1 MMGAEE
7 DLIQPVVLSVAQLPH
22 TSMELQTPPVPRGDP
37 ELPPHSQGQQGGLAV
52 GTAVVKVEARQAA
65 GPQLGGAGEL
75 QSLAFHQLLE
85 DQLCRGWRRTTT
97 LLFCFPAH
105 TLQYKML
112 RSRALRT
119 QQVRNGSS
127 SSRSLRLEPQQVN
140 TIRVTCHPDSLEIV
154 IKADMFAVGAPVD
167 ADEIRLGVETNNQYC
182 RATASSADEY
192 SISVG
197 LVECGTRHWVTED
210 SLIYTNL
217 LIYSPEASPYGV
229 VRMDEAVI
237 PIECHYERS
246 LSLFVFK
253 AHIEVQWSS
262 SSLMPTWIPFMS
274 TQAAVE
280 MLQFNLR
287 IMTSDWQY
295 KRSSN
300 VFHLGEPISIEAS
313 VRIGH
318 HMGLRV
324 FVSSCVATLSPDM
337 NSSPRHAFI
346 EKVRLQI
353 AKWQKCFVDSQL
365 PGSRSQFLARTQ
377 DDKLHMSIDAFRFY
391 NEDRGELYIT
401 CHLHAVP
408 INDTV
413 ATNKAWRS
421 ADGNDYLCGQCKRP
435 IEVEQ
440 TPSKPSS
447 PSKFRPRGF
456 VKPEEREPLWR
467 SGLKTSTG
475 QSGSV
480 DGFASQAEKPAHTC
494 EERSSILDQISRSTM
509 YGSQWRSGINRV
521 DQRKGLLPDSSSTQ
535 NQVDVLT
542 LASEQNKE
550 RQKWNRK
557 R

>member
-1 MMGAEE
+1 
-7 DLIQPVVLSVAQLPH
+7 
-22 TSMELQTPPVPRGDP
+22 MEAFHFQVILLVGLCVSSSFAFPPTQDA
-37 ELPPHSQGQQGGLAV
+37 SF
-52 GTAVVKVEARQAA
+52 
-65 GPQLGGAGEL
+65 
-75 QSLAFHQLLE
+75 QSLANTGRSEIGQ
-85 DQLCRGWRRTTT
+85 QQQKS
-97 LLFCFPAH
+97 PAE
-105 TLQYKML
+105 
-112 RSRALRT
+112 
-119 QQVRNGSS
+119 
-127 SSRSLRLEPQQVN
+127 EPQQVN

-167 ADEIRLGVETNNQYC
+167 GDEIRLGVETNNQYC
-182 RATASSADEY
+182 RATVSSADEY

-229 VRMDEAVI
+229 IRMEEAVI
-237 PIECHYERS
+237 PIECHYERKYS
-246 LSLFVFK
+246 L
-253 AHIEVQWSS
+253 SS

-295 KRSSN
+295 KRGSN

-318 HMGLRV
+318 HVELRV

-337 NSSPRHAFI
+337 HSSPRHAFI
-346 EKVRLQI
+346 ENG
-353 AKWQKCFVDSQL
+353 CFVDSQL

-401 CHLHAVP
+401 CHLNAVP
-408 INDTV
+408 INNAD
-413 ATNKAWRS
+413 APNKACTFVNGRWRS

-435 IEVEQ
+435 IGVAQ
-440 TPSKPSS
+440 SPSKPSS
-447 PSKFRPRGF
+447 QSKFRPRGF

-467 SGLKTSTG
+467 SGLKTST
-475 QSGSV
+475 V
-480 DGFASQAEKPAHTC
+480 WEHQARVGPMMVLPAKQKSRPIPA
-494 EERSSILDQISRSTM
+494 EEPSSILDQISRSTM

-535 NQVDVLT
+535 NQPKAAALNSTNTAALNSTNTAALDEVLPT
-542 LASEQNKE
+542 AAVNVAVPPLSNTTATESDLSETMDP
-550 RQKWNRK
+550 K

>member
-1 MMGAEE
+1 MEAFHFQVILLVGLCVSSSFAF
-7 DLIQPVVLSVAQLPH
+7 LP
-22 TSMELQTPPVPRGDP
+22 TQDASF
-37 ELPPHSQGQQGGLAV
+37 
-52 GTAVVKVEARQAA
+52 
-65 GPQLGGAGEL
+65 
-75 QSLAFHQLLE
+75 QSLANTGRSEIGQ
-85 DQLCRGWRRTTT
+85 QQQRS
-97 LLFCFPAH
+97 PAE
-105 TLQYKML
+105 
-112 RSRALRT
+112 
-119 QQVRNGSS
+119 
-127 SSRSLRLEPQQVN
+127 EPQQVN

-167 ADEIRLGVETNNQYC
+167 GDEIRLGIETNNQYC

-229 VRMDEAVI
+229 VRMEEAVI
-237 PIECHYERS
+237 PIECHYERKYS
-246 LSLFVFK
+246 L
-253 AHIEVQWSS
+253 SS

-280 MLQFNLR
+280 MLQFNMR

-295 KRSSN
+295 KRGSN

-313 VRIGH
+313 VRIRH
-318 HMGLRV
+318 HVELRV

-337 NSSPRHAFI
+337 HSSPRHAFI
-346 EKVRLQI
+346 ENG
-353 AKWQKCFVDSQL
+353 CFVDSQL
-365 PGSRSQFLARTQ
+365 PGSRSHFLARTQ

-401 CHLHAVP
+401 CHLNAVP
-408 INDTV
+408 INSTD
-413 ATNKAWRS
+413 ATTKACTFVNGRWQS
-421 ADGNDYLCGQCKRP
+421 ADGNDYVCGQCKRP
-435 IEVEQ
+435 SGVAQ

-447 PSKFRPRGF
+447 PGKFRPRGF

-467 SGLKTSTG
+467 SGLKTST
-475 QSGSV
+475 V
-480 DGFASQAEKPAHTC
+480 WEHQARVGPMMVLPAKQKSRPIPA
-494 EERSSILDQISRSTM
+494 EEPSSILDQIRRSTI

-521 DQRKGLLPDSSSTQ
+521 DQRKGLLPDSSSSQ
-535 NQVDVLT
+535 NQVDVVT
-542 LASEQNKE
+542 LASEQNKDEEDKSGTEKDEDAEEVPELLE
-550 RQKWNRK
+550 RTSPEAHLQSKAAVLNSTNTSALNEVLPTAAVNVAVPPLSNTTATESDFPETMDSK

>member
-1 MMGAEE
+1 
-7 DLIQPVVLSVAQLPH
+7 
-22 TSMELQTPPVPRGDP
+22 MEAFHVQVILLVGLCVCSSFAFPPTKDA
-37 ELPPHSQGQQGGLAV
+37 SF
-52 GTAVVKVEARQAA
+52 
-65 GPQLGGAGEL
+65 
-75 QSLAFHQLLE
+75 QSLAYTGRSELGQ
-85 DQLCRGWRRTTT
+85 QQQKS
-97 LLFCFPAH
+97 PA
-105 TLQYKML
+105 
-112 RSRALRT
+112 A
-119 QQVRNGSS
+119 V
-127 SSRSLRLEPQQVN
+127 PQQVN
-140 TIRVTCHPDSLEIV
+140 TVRVTCHPDSLEIV

-167 ADEIRLGVETNNQYC
+167 GDELRLGVETNNQYC

-229 VRMDEAVI
+229 VRMDEAII
-237 PIECHYERS
+237 PIECHYERKYS
-246 LSLFVFK
+246 L
-253 AHIEVQWSS
+253 SS

-287 IMTSDWQY
+287 IMTSDWQN
-295 KRSSN
+295 KRGSN
-300 VFHLGEPISIEAS
+300 VFHIGEPISIEAS

-318 HMGLRV
+318 HIGLRV
-324 FVSSCVATLSPDM
+324 FVNSCVATLSPDM
-337 NSSPRHAFI
+337 HSSPRHAFI
-346 EKVRLQI
+346 ENG
-353 AKWQKCFVDSQL
+353 CFVDSQL

-401 CHLHAVP
+401 CHLNAVP
-408 INDTV
+408 INKAD
-413 ATNKAWRS
+413 APNKACTFVNGRWRS
-421 ADGNDYLCGQCKRP
+421 ADGNDYLCGQCQRP
-435 IEVEQ
+435 IEVAQ

-467 SGLKTSTG
+467 SGLKTST
-475 QSGSV
+475 V
-480 DGFASQAEKPAHTC
+480 WEHQARVGPVIVLPAKQKSRPIPT
-494 EERSSILDQISRSTM
+494 EELLDQTSRSTM
-509 YGSQWRSGINRV
+509 YGRQWKSGKNRV

-542 LASEQNKE
+542 LASAQNKNE
-550 RQKWNRK
+550 DKNGTDK

>member
-1 MMGAEE
+1 MEAFNFQVILLVE
-7 DLIQPVVLSVAQLPH
+7 LCVSSSFALPS
-22 TSMELQTPPVPRGDP
+22 TRYTQDASF
-37 ELPPHSQGQQGGLAV
+37 
-52 GTAVVKVEARQAA
+52 
-65 GPQLGGAGEL
+65 
-75 QSLAFHQLLE
+75 QSLANTGRSEIGQ
-85 DQLCRGWRRTTT
+85 QNS
-97 LLFCFPAH
+97 PAE
-105 TLQYKML
+105 
-112 RSRALRT
+112 
-119 QQVRNGSS
+119 
-127 SSRSLRLEPQQVN
+127 EPHQVN

-167 ADEIRLGVETNNQYC
+167 GDEIRLGVETNNQYC

-197 LVECGTRHWVTED
+197 LVECGTRRWVTED

-229 VRMDEAVI
+229 VRMEEAVI
-237 PIECHYERS
+237 PIECHYERKYS
-246 LSLFVFK
+246 L
-253 AHIEVQWSS
+253 SS

-295 KRSSN
+295 KRGSN

-318 HMGLRV
+318 HVALRV

-337 NSSPRHAFI
+337 HSSPRHAFI
-346 EKVRLQI
+346 ENG
-353 AKWQKCFVDSQL
+353 CFVDSQL

-401 CHLHAVP
+401 CHLNAVP
-408 INDTV
+408 INSTD
-413 ATNKAWRS
+413 APNKACTFVNGRWQS

-435 IEVEQ
+435 IGVAQ
-440 TPSKPSS
+440 TPSS

-467 SGLKTSTG
+467 SGLKTST
-475 QSGSV
+475 V
-480 DGFASQAEKPAHTC
+480 WEHQARVGP
-494 EERSSILDQISRSTM
+494 M
-509 YGSQWRSGINRV
+509 MRSGINRV

-535 NQVDVLT
+535 NQVDIVKNEDAEELLEKTSPEAHLQPKAAVLNKDWTGET
-542 LASEQNKE
+542 LTSVFYTGDLLHLEASYSGPDAGHRRLFIDGCVAALSPDLRSVPRYYFIENHGTRSSSLQLQLDAFLFPHDTRNS
-550 RQKWNRK
+550 
-557 R
+557 

>member
-1 MMGAEE
+1 
-7 DLIQPVVLSVAQLPH
+7 
-22 TSMELQTPPVPRGDP
+22 MEAFHVQVILLV
-37 ELPPHSQGQQGGLAV
+37 GLCVSSSFAFPS
-52 GTAVVKVEARQAA
+52 TQDASF
-65 GPQLGGAGEL
+65 
-75 QSLAFHQLLE
+75 QSLANTGRSELGQ
-85 DQLCRGWRRTTT
+85 QQQQKS
-97 LLFCFPAH
+97 PA
-105 TLQYKML
+105 
-112 RSRALRT
+112 AA
-119 QQVRNGSS
+119 
-127 SSRSLRLEPQQVN
+127 PQQVN
-140 TIRVTCHPDSLEIV
+140 TVRVTCHPDSLEIV

-167 ADEIRLGVETNNQYC
+167 GDELRLGVETNNQYC

-229 VRMDEAVI
+229 VRMDGAVI
-237 PIECHYERS
+237 PIECHYERKYS
-246 LSLFVFK
+246 L
-253 AHIEVQWSS
+253 SS

-287 IMTSDWQY
+287 IMTSDWQH
-295 KRSSN
+295 KRGSN
-300 VFHLGEPISIEAS
+300 VFHIGEPISIEAS

-318 HMGLRV
+318 HIGLRV

-337 NSSPRHAFI
+337 HSSPRHAFI
-346 EKVRLQI
+346 ENG
-353 AKWQKCFVDSQL
+353 CFVDSQL

-401 CHLHAVP
+401 CHLNAVP
-408 INDTV
+408 INKAD
-413 ATNKAWRS
+413 APNKACTLVNGRWRS
-421 ADGNDYLCGQCKRP
+421 ADGNDYFCGQCKRP
-435 IEVEQ
+435 LEVAQ

-447 PSKFRPRGF
+447 PSKFSPRWF

-467 SGLKTSTG
+467 SGLKTMREH
-475 QSGSV
+475 
-480 DGFASQAEKPAHTC
+480 QARVGPVMVLPAKQKSRPIPT
-494 EERSSILDQISRSTM
+494 EELSSILDQTGRSTM
-509 YGSQWRSGINRV
+509 YGRQWSSGINRV

-535 NQVDVLT
+535 NHDDVEEVPELLEKT
-542 LASEQNKE
+542 SPEAHRQSKAAVLNSTHTAALDEVLQTAVVNVAVPPLSNTTATEADLSETMDP
-550 RQKWNRK
+550 K